1 MRTVAL
7 KVLEGEFAVWKLP
20 LHSVPPPIGNAP
32 LLSVTR
38 TTAEL
43 SVVGPADQAP
53 EDAPGERGWA
63 CLGVQGPLAFEL
75 TGVLAAISGPLAA
88 AGVPI
93 FVISTFDTD
102 YVLVPGTHL
111 ERAVEALE
119 GAGHL
124 VER

>member
-7 KVLEGEFAVWKLP
+7 NLLEGEYAVWKLP
-20 LHSVPPPIGNAP
+20 LNSVLPPFGDAL
-32 LLSVTR
+32 LLSITR

-43 SVVGPADQAP
+43 SVVGPADLVP
-53 EDAPGERGWA
+53 DGVPVEGGWA
-63 CLGVQGPLAFEL
+63 CLEVQGPLAFEL
-75 TGVLAAISGPLAA
+75 TGVLAAISAPLAA
-88 AGVPI
+88 AAVPI

-102 YVLVPGTHL
+102 FILVPGTHL